1 MAFLNFSSMRE
12 ERKSVHITLTDCF
25 ISIYY
30 NKLVSRAKR
39 KNRGFYNKLREH
51 ERLYHGIIVLKYH
64 SRTRNSY

>member
-39 KNRGFYNKLREH
+39 KNRGF
-51 ERLYHGIIVLKYH
+51 
-64 SRTRNSY
+64 